1 MRETIENILE
11 FTLIE
16 FGKYSIDVW
25 HILAMILILIAARIV
40 LWLIDLILKRR
51 VRSGTLD
58 AGKKYAIYQILSY
71 IIYVIAIIIGLDSL
85 GVKITVLLAGS
96 TALFVGLGLGLQD
109 FFRDLVAGFIILSE
123 RTVTSGDVVEIA
135 GIVGEVKEVGLRT
148 TTLRTRDEIVM
159 VIPNTK
165 LTNENVINWSQ
176 NRKSTRFAID
186 VGVAY
191 GSDTRR
197 VEEILVA
204 CAKEHSGVAKK
215 PEPIV
220 HFRNFGDN
228 SLDFKLLFHSN
239 NLFRIETVKSDL
251 RFSID
256 QKFREE
262 NITIPFPQRTL
273 HLQSI
278 PEQWKKNNPGE

>member
-1 MRETIENILE
+1 MRQTIENILE
-11 FTLIE
+11 FTLLE

-25 HILAMILILIAARIV
+25 HILAMILILLAARIL

-71 IIYVIAIIIGLDSL
+71 IIYVIAIILGLDSL

-176 NRKSTRFAID
+176 NRKSTRFAVD

-191 GSDTRR
+191 GSDTRL
-197 VEEILVA
+197 VESILIE
-204 CAKEHSGVAKK
+204 CAKNHAGVAKN
-215 PEPIV
+215 PTPIV
-220 HFRNFGDN
+220 HFTSFGDS
-228 SLDFKLLFHSN
+228 SLDFRLLFHSN
-239 NLFRIETVKSDL
+239 NLFRIETVKSEL
-251 RFSID
+251 RFAID
-256 QKFREE
+256 QKFRES

-278 PEQWKKNNPGE
+278 PQQWKKNNPEE